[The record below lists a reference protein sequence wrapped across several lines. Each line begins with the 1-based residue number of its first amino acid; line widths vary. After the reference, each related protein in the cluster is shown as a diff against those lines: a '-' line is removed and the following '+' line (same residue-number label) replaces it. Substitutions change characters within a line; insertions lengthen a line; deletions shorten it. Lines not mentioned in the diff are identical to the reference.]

1 MDHRDKL
8 GRATEHFQ
16 SLKAAVLDY
25 SGWNR
30 SVVPELDAASGRY
43 RARFKLLKPLPRRWS
58 LILGDAIHNVRSS
71 LDALAFS
78 LSVKHS
84 GPPSEGEAKKIQ
96 FLIADT
102 AQDFVSRQSR
112 SLGRLPSAAQQLIEG
127 MQPYHTCSWPGG
139 NPLASIRDLDNTN
152 KHRHLIIAKVRI
164 DHGNLY
170 IEKPGV
176 PGGQGLVIPLTPG
189 FYSDGDLLAEFDLP
203 PEYDTATMRTG
214 HSMGLDHCIADV
226 TLPKTSGL
234 QNYSHYVPAYIEHNV
249 FRALEV
255 LL

>member
-8 GRATEHFQ
+8 ERATEHFQ

-43 RARFKLLKPLPRRWS
+43 RARFKLLKPLPRQWS

-84 GPPSEGEAKKIQ
+84 GPLSEREAKQIQ

-102 AQDFVSRQSR
+102 VNSG
-112 SLGRLPSAAQQLIEG
+112 L
-127 MQPYHTCSWPGG
+127 
-139 NPLASIRDLDNTN
+139 
-152 KHRHLIIAKVRI
+152 KVDRI
-164 DHGNLY
+164 DG
-170 IEKPGV
+170 
-176 PGGQGLVIPLTPG
+176 
-189 FYSDGDLLAEFDLP
+189 
-203 PEYDTATMRTG
+203 
-214 HSMGLDHCIADV
+214 
-226 TLPKTSGL
+226 
-234 QNYSHYVPAYIEHNV
+234 
-249 FRALEV
+249 
-255 LL
+255 